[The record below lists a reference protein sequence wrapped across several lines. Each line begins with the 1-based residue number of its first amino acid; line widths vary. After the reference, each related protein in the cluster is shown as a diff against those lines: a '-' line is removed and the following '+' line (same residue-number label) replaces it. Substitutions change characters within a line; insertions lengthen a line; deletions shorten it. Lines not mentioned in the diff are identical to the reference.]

1 VSLDWDFLRIA
12 TFYGPVWVVIIATF
26 AIYVCAGLVVF
37 KWRDQLIHM
46 AHNHVMSAADTTV
59 DEQELSPVEPTM
71 KVTVQ
76 KNNLGVWVASPEDTS
91 PPNEHNLQEKRP
103 THLSPTPTTPH
114 RNEYR
119 SQSTVSNRE
128 LPTTAQANR
137 AALNYCKCAVLFFIA
152 LLVTWVPSTINRV
165 YSLVHPDSV
174 VFGLDFASGL
184 VLPLQ
189 GFWNAVV
196 YIATGFPACQ
206 ALVGKMRDAIAGG
219 GGRSDRNGSTS
230 PQGKENNLK
239 TSRNCLSRRTE
250 STENLTDT

>member
-1 VSLDWDFLRIA
+1 MLLLYNR
-12 TFYGPVWVVIIATF
+12 
-26 AIYVCAGLVVF
+26 
-37 KWRDQLIHM
+37 
-46 AHNHVMSAADTTV
+46 
-59 DEQELSPVEPTM
+59 ELFETIL
-71 KVTVQ
+71 TAYIVQ
-76 KNNLGVWVASPEDTS
+76 KAFRQEGRAIALGAREEEGWPSPCRCL
-91 PPNEHNLQEKRP
+91 H
-103 THLSPTPTTPH
+103 HLSPTPTTPH

-128 LPTTAQANR
+128 MPTTAQANR

-206 ALVGKMRDAIAGG
+206 ALVGKMRDAFG
-219 GGRSDRNGSTS
+219 GGRGRRSESGGSTS
-230 PQGKENNLK
+230 TSQGKENNLK